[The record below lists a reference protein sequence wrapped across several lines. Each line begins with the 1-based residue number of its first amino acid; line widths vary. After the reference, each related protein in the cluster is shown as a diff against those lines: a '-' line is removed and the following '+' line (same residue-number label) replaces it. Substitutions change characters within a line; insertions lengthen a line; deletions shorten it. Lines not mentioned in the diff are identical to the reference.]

1 MIRDIDIKNHLK
13 EYDFDI
19 KKNNNARWIDQKCT
33 PDVVSIIADCIIQ
46 YDKDKANNKN
56 FTSSDIWHYQ
66 YTEENIRDIFNKP
79 STEKAT
85 TRNEYDKFFS
95 QPLEMLANARILSKQ
110 KIKNR
115 NIYSIN
121 RKDILDYIAIR
132 ERNALNFIVEY
143 CGKVLLDSGILNL
156 FENFFDLQTKE
167 SYEQLKD
174 NYEIFIIA
182 NTPINNRV
190 EVRRIF
196 TKVINP
202 LAYSHKKKGSL
213 KGRISKN
220 PITYAELMYN
230 RENFRDINL
239 KKPKGMTRKEWE
251 SENKQKVN
259 IKYYKYQAIKAKRF
273 LREFN
278 DRYRNRKSELLDE
291 FSAGDATQM
300 HHIFPEH
307 EYPEISMYLENLI
320 ALTPTQHLTKAH
332 PKNNTHRIDPTYQE
346 LLLKAKA
353 GSIKDNI
360 FNVDEET
367 IYDFNNFVEVLNVG
381 FDKNYIVDDND
392 FVTVMMI
399 INQYYAA

>member
-1 MIRDIDIKNHLK
+1 
-13 EYDFDI
+13 
-19 KKNNNARWIDQKCT
+19 
-33 PDVVSIIADCIIQ
+33 
-46 YDKDKANNKN
+46 
-56 FTSSDIWHYQ
+56 
-66 YTEENIRDIFNKP
+66 
-79 STEKAT
+79 
-85 TRNEYDKFFS
+85 
-95 QPLEMLANARILSKQ
+95 
-110 KIKNR
+110 
-115 NIYSIN
+115 
-121 RKDILDYIAIR
+121 
-132 ERNALNFIVEY
+132 
-143 CGKVLLDSGILNL
+143 
-156 FENFFDLQTKE
+156 
-167 SYEQLKD
+167 
-174 NYEIFIIA
+174 
-182 NTPINNRV
+182 
-190 EVRRIF
+190 
-196 TKVINP
+196 
-202 LAYSHKKKGSL
+202 
-213 KGRISKN
+213 
-220 PITYAELMYN
+220 
-230 RENFRDINL
+230 
-239 KKPKGMTRKEWE
+239 
-251 SENKQKVN
+251 
-259 IKYYKYQAIKAKRF
+259 YYKYQAIKAKRF